1 MELEEFFKN
10 AFKKINID
18 LPFKR
23 LESHISNYQKYSL
36 SVNLSPSVME
46 SEEMYFDK
54 VKENI
59 VNEINQYILKVIIG
73 DIKSNGIVDFIDVS
87 NIIDNTNYSAMVTKS
102 IKIVSEIKMLNLPN
116 VITNGRIS
124 SDYIMDSTAFN
135 TYPIRPSLDKFN
147 KIVSCFYFPTRYC
160 KIFQPFT
167 KHGNLFGNIDV
178 YLDSYMKWTDDF
190 ILSYDDVYYDISDI
204 KINIRQE
211 ATFSPVLKVEFMIYH
226 NIINPKVTYIIE
238 NLTSTTCLKYKAEL
252 RNKRI
257 DNLLDDDKTLE
268 SNL

>member
-10 AFKKINID
+10 DFKKIDID

-23 LESHISNYQKYSL
+23 VKSDISNYQKYSL

-59 VNEINQYILKVIIG
+59 VNEVNQYILKVIIG
-73 DIKSNGIVDFIDVS
+73 DIKSNGSVNFIDVS
-87 NIIDNTNYSAMVTKS
+87 NIIDNTNYITMTTMMR
-102 IKIVSEIKMLNLPN
+102 KIVSEIKMLNLPN

-124 SDYIMDSTAFN
+124 SEYIMDSPAFN
-135 TYPIRPSLDKFN
+135 LAPIKNQKLN
-147 KIVSCFYFPTRYC
+147 E
-160 KIFQPFT
+160 FT
-167 KHGNLFGNIDV
+167 KQGNLFGSIDV
-178 YLDSYMKWTDDF
+178 YIDSFMKWSDDF
-190 ILSYDDVYYDISDI
+190 ILSYDDVYYDVSDI
-204 KINIRQE
+204 KISVRQE
-211 ATFSPVLKVEFMIYH
+211 CTFSPVLKVEFIIYH
-226 NIINPKVTYIIE
+226 NIINPKLTYIVE
-238 NLTSTTCLKYKAEL
+238 NLTSDTYSKYKAEL

-257 DNLLDDDKTLE
+257 DNLLDYDKTLE

>member
-10 AFKKINID
+10 AFKKIDID

-23 LESHISNYQKYSL
+23 VESHISNYQKYSL

-73 DIKSNGIVDFIDVS
+73 DIKSNGSVNFIDVS
-87 NIIDNTNYSAMVTKS
+87 NIIDNTNYSAMATKS
-102 IKIVSEIKMLNLPN
+102 RKIVSEIKMLNLPN

-135 TYPIRPSLDKFN
+135 TYPIKPSLDKFN
-147 KIVSCFYFPTRYC
+147 T
-160 KIFQPFT
+160 FT

-190 ILSYDDVYYDISDI
+190 ILSYDDVYYDVSDI

-226 NIINPKVTYIIE
+226 NIINPKLTYIIE
-238 NLTSTTCLKYKAEL
+238 NLTSNTYSKYKAEL